1 MTKLDSFKRNQCI
14 SALIKLG
21 FIEKSARRG
30 SHDKFVPP
38 AKYLENRKNNQPPF
52 IMVPRSRVLHCQ
64 DEIVKE
70 LRSLGGDDLVLKFE
84 EYL

>member
-1 MTKLDSFKRNQCI
+1 MTKLDSFNRNRCI
-14 SALIKLG
+14 SALIKIG
-21 FIEKSARRG
+21 FTEKISRRG

-38 AKYLENRKNNQPPF
+38 VQYLANRRNNQPPF

-70 LRSLGGDDLVLKFE
+70 LRSLGGEYLVKKFE
-84 EYL
+84 GYL